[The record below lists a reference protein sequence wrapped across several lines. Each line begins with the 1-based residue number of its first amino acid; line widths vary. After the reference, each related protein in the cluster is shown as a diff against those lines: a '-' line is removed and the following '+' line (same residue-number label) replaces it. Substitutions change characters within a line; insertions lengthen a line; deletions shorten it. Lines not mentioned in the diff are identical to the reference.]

1 VTSFGSHWGHNIKPN
16 LLIRASAGSFRTTA
30 LGRVVMEPAGGG
42 SARTARQQ
50 KPLARRPRLPNSR
63 PPAGANMTTGA
74 TAVQPTYVTL
84 PIERIH
90 ESTTNPRQL
99 FNDLQELAASIRTHG
114 VLQPILVRPL
124 RKDFELI
131 VGARRLR
138 AARLAGLTSVPAQVK
153 PLDDR
158 SAREVQ
164 IIENLQ
170 RQDVHPLEE
179 ADGYKTLLDSTPSC
193 TIDEIAAKVGKSKAY
208 VYQRLALTRLVPQVR
223 EVVAADALPLSYALK
238 LAALDAATQLEALER
253 CFRPLGGDRKY
264 SREWLEPIGRLQEW
278 LGEHARLD
286 PRSEQAKV
294 LLPELAA
301 QVEEAEQT
309 HAATVLAVST
319 LHFHTDRREPKP
331 ILARSWKLAEGKHK
345 CQYARPAVIELG
357 DQQGR
362 FIQVCIEKKKCT
374 KHWTQQQSS
383 ANVSG
388 HRAEEERRRAEGER
402 RRALFE
408 QHIRPNTLKAL
419 AAATQRRAFKGSIF
433 LEVLKQLRPSS
444 RDEEFV
450 ALVGEP
456 AKLPPARFAQ
466 ACIVAIA
473 LGLAWNPDHLA
484 KFARR
489 FGVNTRA
496 IERATLRDARNDETE
511 PATD

>member
-1 VTSFGSHWGHNIKPN
+1 
-16 LLIRASAGSFRTTA
+16 
-30 LGRVVMEPAGGG
+30 
-42 SARTARQQ
+42 
-50 KPLARRPRLPNSR
+50 
-63 PPAGANMTTGA
+63 MTTNA
-74 TAVQPTYVTL
+74 TAVQPEYVTL
-84 PIERIH
+84 PLDRIR
-90 ESTTNPRQL
+90 ESTTNPRQR
-99 FNDLQELAASIRTHG
+99 FDDLEELAASIRTHG
-114 VLQPILVRPL
+114 LLQPILVRPV
-124 RKDFELI
+124 RKDFELV

-138 AARLAGLTSVPAQVK
+138 AARLAGLSSVPAQVK
-153 PLDDR
+153 ALDDR

-179 ADGYKTLLDSTPSC
+179 ADGYKALLDSTPSC

-208 VYQRLALTRLVPQVR
+208 VYQRLALTRLAPQVR
-223 EVVAADALPLSYALK
+223 DVVAADALPLSYALK
-238 LAALDAATQLEALER
+238 LAPLDAATQLEALER
-253 CFRPLGGDRKY
+253 CFRPLGGDAKY

-278 LGEHARLD
+278 LAEHARLD

-301 QVEEAEQT
+301 QVEEAEQAQ
-309 HAATVLAVST
+309 AATVLAVST

-357 DQQGR
+357 EQQGR
-362 FIQVCIEKKKCT
+362 FIHVCIEKKKCA
-374 KHWTQQQSS
+374 KHWLQQKVAEHSS
-383 ANVSG
+383 AQRADDERR
-388 HRAEEERRRAEGER
+388 RAEEERRRQEQER

-419 AAATQRRAFKGSIF
+419 AAATRRRAFKGPVF

-444 RDEEFV
+444 RDEEFL

-466 ACIVAIA
+466 ACIIAIA
-473 LGLAWNPDHLA
+473 LGLAWNPEHLT

-489 FGVNTRA
+489 FGVNTRG
-496 IERATLRDARNDETE
+496 IERAALRDNLNGKTE

>member
-1 VTSFGSHWGHNIKPN
+1 
-16 LLIRASAGSFRTTA
+16 
-30 LGRVVMEPAGGG
+30 
-42 SARTARQQ
+42 
-50 KPLARRPRLPNSR
+50 
-63 PPAGANMTTGA
+63 MTTSA
-74 TAVQPTYVTL
+74 TAVQPEYVTL
-84 PIERIH
+84 PLDRIR
-90 ESTTNPRQL
+90 ESTTNPRQR
-99 FNDLQELAASIRTHG
+99 FDDLEELAASIRTHG
-114 VLQPILVRPL
+114 LLQPILVRPL
-124 RKDFELI
+124 RKDFELV

-138 AARLAGLTSVPAQVK
+138 AARLAGLSSVPAQVK

-179 ADGYKTLLDSTPSC
+179 ADGYKALLESTPSC
-193 TIDEIAAKVGKSKAY
+193 TIEEIAANVGKSKAY
-208 VYQRLALTRLVPQVR
+208 VYQRLSLTRLAPQVR
-223 EVVAADALPLSYALK
+223 EVVASDALPLSYALK
-238 LAALDAATQLEALER
+238 LASLDAATQLEALER
-253 CFRPLGGDRKY
+253 CFRPLGGDAKY

-301 QVEEAEQT
+301 QVEEAEQAQ
-309 HAATVLAVST
+309 AATVLAVST

-357 DQQGR
+357 EQQGR
-362 FIQVCIEKKKCT
+362 FIQVCIEKKKCA
-374 KHWTQQQSS
+374 KHWPRPKSS
-383 ANVSG
+383 VTANAQ
-388 HRAEEERRRAEGER
+388 RADEERRRTDDERRQREQER

-419 AAATQRRAFKGSIF
+419 AAAMQRRAFKGPVF

-444 RDEEFV
+444 RDEEFL

-456 AKLPPARFAQ
+456 ARVPPARFAQ

-473 LGLAWNPDHLA
+473 LGLAWNPDHLTN
-484 KFARR
+484 FARR
-489 FGVNTRA
+489 FGVNTRG
-496 IERATLRDARNDETE
+496 IERAALRDSRNDKTE
-511 PATD
+511 PGMD

>member
-1 VTSFGSHWGHNIKPN
+1 
-16 LLIRASAGSFRTTA
+16 
-30 LGRVVMEPAGGG
+30 
-42 SARTARQQ
+42 
-50 KPLARRPRLPNSR
+50 
-63 PPAGANMTTGA
+63 MTTNA
-74 TAVQPTYVTL
+74 TAVQPEYVTL
-84 PIERIH
+84 PIERIR
-90 ESTTNPRQL
+90 ESTTNPRQR
-99 FNDLQELAASIRTHG
+99 FDDLEELAASIRVHG

-138 AARLAGLTSVPAQVK
+138 AARLAGLISVPAQVK

-179 ADGYKTLLDSTPSC
+179 ADGYKALLDSTPSC

-208 VYQRLALTRLVPQVR
+208 VYQRLSLTRLAPQVR
-223 EVVAADALPLSYALK
+223 DVVAADALPLSYGLK
-238 LAALDAATQLEALER
+238 LAPLDPATQLEALER
-253 CFRPLGGDRKY
+253 CFRPLGGDAKY

-278 LGEHARLD
+278 LAEHARLD
-286 PRSEQAKV
+286 PRSDEAKV

-301 QVEEAEQT
+301 QVEAAEQT
-309 HAATVLAVST
+309 QAATVLAVST

-331 ILARSWKLAEGKHK
+331 ILARSWKLAEGKHNCK
-345 CQYARPAVIELG
+345 YARPAVIELG
-357 DQQGR
+357 EEQGR
-362 FIQVCIEKKKCT
+362 FLQVCVERKKCT
-374 KHWTQQQSS
+374 KHWPQQKTEGNSS
-383 ANVSG
+383 AQRADVERR
-388 HRAEEERRRAEGER
+388 RAEEERRQQEQER
-402 RRALFE
+402 RRTLFE

-419 AAATQRRAFKGSIF
+419 AAATQRRAFKGAVF

-444 RDEEFV
+444 RDEEFL

-456 AKLPPARFAQ
+456 GKVPPARFAQ
-466 ACIVAIA
+466 ACVVAIA

-496 IERATLRDARNDETE
+496 IERAALRGAGNEKTE
-511 PATD
+511 LATD

>member
-1 VTSFGSHWGHNIKPN
+1 MT
-16 LLIRASAGSFRTTA
+16 
-30 LGRVVMEPAGGG
+30 
-42 SARTARQQ
+42 
-50 KPLARRPRLPNSR
+50 
-63 PPAGANMTTGA
+63 MTTSA
-74 TAVQPTYVTL
+74 TAVQPEYVTL
-84 PIERIH
+84 PLDRIR
-90 ESTTNPRQL
+90 ESTTNPRQR
-99 FNDLQELAASIRTHG
+99 FNDLDELAASIRTHG
-114 VLQPILVRPL
+114 LLQPILVRPV
-124 RKDFELI
+124 RKDFELV

-138 AARLAGLTSVPAQVK
+138 AARLAGLRSIPAQVK

-179 ADGYKTLLDSTPSC
+179 ADGYKALLDSTPPC
-193 TIDEIAAKVGKSKAY
+193 TIEELGAKVGKSKAY
-208 VYQRLALTRLVPQVR
+208 VYQRLSLTRLAPQVR
-223 EVVAADALPLSYALK
+223 EVLAADALPLSYALK
-238 LAALDAATQLEALER
+238 LASLDAEAQIKALEH
-253 CFRPLGGDRKY
+253 CFRPLGGDAKY

-278 LGEHARLD
+278 LAEHARLD
-286 PRSEQAKV
+286 PRSEHAKV
-294 LLPELAA
+294 LLPELAT

-319 LHFHTDRREPKP
+319 LHFHTDRRDPKP

-357 DQQGR
+357 EQQGR
-362 FIQVCIEKKKCT
+362 FIHACIEKKKCT
-374 KHWTQQQSS
+374 KHWPRPKSGVT
-383 ANVSG
+383 ANAQ
-388 HRAEEERRRAEGER
+388 RADEERKRADDERRRQEQER

-419 AAATQRRAFKGSIF
+419 AAATQRRAFKGPVF

-450 ALVGEP
+450 TLIGAP
-456 AKLPPARFAQ
+456 DKLPPARYAQ
-466 ACIVAIA
+466 ACVVAIA
-473 LGLAWNPDHLA
+473 LGLAWNPDHLS

-496 IERATLRDARNDETE
+496 IERAARTNGSEGATE
-511 PATD
+511 